1 MGYYEAGRIIS
12 PLLVIVIEG
21 RSIVS
26 QRSSVCHERQS
37 DSKWKQ
43 S

>member
-1 MGYYEAGRIIS
+1 MGYYEAGRII

-21 RSIVS
+21 RSIIS

-37 DSKWKQ
+37 DSRGKQ